1 MFYQVNHLKQIK
13 MKLFTAIIV
22 MAIWVFLTIY
32 LPLKLNDFSLW
43 LVGYVIAMIY
53 FNITKASKFNVWNFY
68 SVEQE

>member
-1 MFYQVNHLKQIK
+1 

-22 MAIWVFLTIY
+22 IAIWIYLTIY

-43 LVGYVIAMIY
+43 LVGYFITMIY
-53 FNITKASKFNVWNFY
+53 FNITKVSKFIVWNFY

>member
-22 MAIWVFLTIY
+22 IAIWIYLTIY

-43 LVGYVIAMIY
+43 LVGYFITMIY
-53 FNITKASKFNVWNFY
+53 FNITKVSKFIVWNFY

>member
-1 MFYQVNHLKQIK
+1 LFYQVNHLKQIK

-22 MAIWVFLTIY
+22 IAIWIYLTIY

-43 LVGYVIAMIY
+43 LVGYFITMIY
-53 FNITKASKFNVWNFY
+53 FNITKVSKFIVWNFY